1 MAPEDR
7 RQVTDKPGAISLF
20 FVAKAGI
27 FAAAFWIWLLVLAL
41 GDDSVTGW
49 HIFSAAGAITTTL
62 VAVVLG
68 VRMALESSASARYA
82 ESKRILVEISWNT
95 AFNASASG
103 DTSGNV
109 LPFPS
114 AVSDSGG
121 WTSRPQGHDSGG
133 WPPHRPDGGERRR

>member
-7 RQVTDKPGAISLF
+7 RQVIDKPGAISLF
-20 FVAKAGI
+20 FVVKAGI

-41 GDDSVTGW
+41 SSDSVTGW

-68 VRMALESSASARYA
+68 VRVALESKASERYA
-82 ESKRILVEISWNT
+82 ESKRMLVEISWNT

-121 WTSRPQGHDSGG
+121 WTSRPQGPDSGG
-133 WPPHRPDGGERRR
+133 WPHRPDGGERRR